1 MIVKHTKTGAITI
14 KDDASGKVML
24 WKGGR
29 FYWSKAQK
37 GVWECATAPL
47 AERHTKKRKEV
58 EDD

>member
-1 MIVKHTKTGAITI
+1 MIVKHMKTGAITI

-24 WKGGR
+24 WKNGN

-47 AERHTKKRKEV
+47 AEHHTKRKEV